1 MTAVGEYQLMVMVVV
16 LLVTLAPA
24 GMIVVRG
31 RDDDGDGG
39 CSDES
44 GDSSGNDGIGDKT
57 ELGEEQLRLTTPR
70 WGR

>member
-1 MTAVGEYQLMVMVVV
+1 MVMVVV

-24 GMIVVRG
+24 GMMLVVHG